1 MDLSNSLDA
10 GPKEWSRD
18 APPNDDPSGLRTVIS
33 PHPSS
38 LPSAFSSGYGE
49 SGPSGPARESGP
61 SPRWVA
67 EERAGEDAR
76 TGQHVDRSS
85 RDVRRL
91 EFRV

>member
-1 MDLSNSLDA
+1 MDLSNSPEA
-10 GPKEWSRD
+10 GPKEWSKD
-18 APPNDDPSGLRTVIS
+18 APPTDDPSGLCTVMS

-38 LPSAFSSGYGE
+38 SPSAFSSGYGE

-67 EERAGEDAR
+67 EEQAGKDAG
-76 TGQHVDRSS
+76 TDLHVNRSS

-91 EFRV
+91 GFRV